1 MGKLDEQNSTMKNL
15 LYVIVILLVSTR
27 ISVAHVG
34 SSGVLMQGQAGPY
47 KVLIDVK
54 PPDVIPGTAKISVFV
69 ETGTPGKILVR
80 PIYFRSGD
88 QGAPSSDEIFSV
100 PNQPGQFQG
109 DVWLMQSGSS
119 SVQIKISGK
128 EGDGEF
134 IVPIVAVSTAQREMP
149 KELGIGLS
157 ILGLLLF
164 LLMVTAIGA
173 SVSDGLLR
181 PGEVLSLKQK
191 RKRWINMGIATLV
204 CALILYGGS
213 SWWNSWAE
221 NYKEFMYKPLRG
233 ISSIR
238 KEDNQRIFELKI
250 DTTDWL
256 ERKRGSL
263 LSTLIPDHGKL
274 MHVFLVRTPNM
285 DAFAH
290 MHPERVDSTTFQSYL
305 PNLPKGKY
313 LVYADIVQYSGFAE
327 TIVDTVDIPEHALNS
342 ADLKRTAEEDTY
354 VVTDPINAPG
364 QIPMDEN
371 VVICGKP
378 GTKTVFK
385 DSSYAIWEGK
395 PNRPLEAG
403 KPYLLNFEVF
413 NPDGTPTF
421 PEPYLGMMGHVAV
434 FRSDGSVYIHL
445 HPTGTFAM
453 AAEQTLKNRL
463 TDTTKLIGR
472 PPAVLFKDSID
483 RYLAKLK
490 AMSTIE
496 REETLMTEMG
506 MYKQDGGSMNGMEHG
521 NRISFPYS
529 FPKKGRYR
537 IFLQVKRNGQVL
549 TGAFDAQV
557 TDSTTL

>member
-1 MGKLDEQNSTMKNL
+1 
-15 LYVIVILLVSTR
+15 
-27 ISVAHVG
+27 
-34 SSGVLMQGQAGPY
+34 
-47 KVLIDVK
+47 
-54 PPDVIPGTAKISVFV
+54 
-69 ETGTPGKILVR
+69 
-80 PIYFRSGD
+80 
-88 QGAPSSDEIFSV
+88 
-100 PNQPGQFQG
+100 
-109 DVWLMQSGSS
+109 
-119 SVQIKISGK
+119 
-128 EGDGEF
+128 
-134 IVPIVAVSTAQREMP
+134 
-149 KELGIGLS
+149 
-157 ILGLLLF
+157 
-164 LLMVTAIGA
+164 
-173 SVSDGLLR
+173 
-181 PGEVLSLKQK
+181 
-191 RKRWINMGIATLV
+191 MGIATAV

-213 SWWNSWAE
+213 SWWNSWAGH
-221 NYKEFMYKPLRG
+221 YKKFMYQPLQATT
-233 ISSIR
+233 SIL
-238 KEDNQRIFELKI
+238 KEGDQSVFKIKI
-250 DTTDWL
+250 DTTGWS
-256 ERKRGSL
+256 ERKRGST

-290 MHPERVDSTTFQSYL
+290 IHPERIDSTTFQSYL

-313 LVYADIVQYSGFAE
+313 LVYADVVQYSGFAE
-327 TIVDTVDIPEHALNS
+327 TIVDTLDIPEPITET
-342 ADLKRTAEEDTY
+342 ADLNKTAEEDTY

-463 TDTTKLIGR
+463 TDTTKLVGR
-472 PPAVLFKDSID
+472 PPAVMFKDSVD
-483 RYLAKLK
+483 RYLAELK

-506 MYKQDGGSMNGMEHG
+506 MYKQDGGSMNGMEHS

-557 TDSTTL
+557 TDSATL

>member
-1 MGKLDEQNSTMKNL
+1 MKKT
-15 LYVIVILLVSTR
+15 LYLTILLLLSFR
-27 ISVAHVG
+27 ITFGHVG

-54 PPDVIPGTAKISVFV
+54 PPDVIPGTAAITVFV
-69 ETGTPGKILVR
+69 ETGTAEKISVR

-88 QGAPSSDEIFSV
+88 RGAPSSDDLAAV
-100 PNQPGQFQG
+100 PDQPGQYRG

-128 EGDGEF
+128 EGNGEF
-134 IVPIVAVSTAQREMP
+134 IVPIVAISTAQREMP
-149 KELGIGLS
+149 KGLGIGLS
-157 ILGLLLF
+157 LLGLLLF
-164 LLMVTAIGA
+164 LLMITAIGA

-181 PGEVLSLKQK
+181 PGEVLSAGQK
-191 RKRWINMGIATLV
+191 RKRWVNMGIATLV
-204 CALILYGGS
+204 CALMLYGGS
-213 SWWNSWAE
+213 SWWHSWSS
-221 NYKEFMYKPLRG
+221 NYKSFMYKPLQG
-233 ISSIR
+233 NSSI
-238 KEDNQRIFELKI
+238 KNEGNERIFTLKI
-250 DTTDWL
+250 DTTGWFV
-256 ERKRGSL
+256 RKRGSL

-274 MHVFLVRTPNM
+274 MHVFLVRTPGM

-290 MHPERVDSTTFQSYL
+290 IHPERTDSTSFQSYL

-327 TIVDTVDIPEHALNS
+327 TMVDTIDIPGAEVNTGQ
-342 ADLKRTAEEDTY
+342 LKMTAEEDTY
-354 VVTDPINAPG
+354 VVTDPIDAPG
-364 QIPMDEN
+364 QIPLDEN

-378 GTKTVFK
+378 GTKSVFK

-395 PNRPLEAG
+395 PNKPLEAG

-421 PEPYLGMMGHVAV
+421 PEPYLGMLGHVAV

-445 HPTGTFAM
+445 HPAGTFAS

-463 TDTTKLIGR
+463 TDTTKLVGR
-472 PPAVLFKDSID
+472 PSPIVFRDSIN
-483 RYLAKLK
+483 RYLARLK
-490 AMSTIE
+490 DMSTIE

-506 MYKQDGGSMNGMEHG
+506 MYKQDGAAMNGMEHG

-557 TDSTTL
+557 TDTTIL

>member
-1 MGKLDEQNSTMKNL
+1 MKKI
-15 LYVIVILLVSTR
+15 LYFIVLILVSIQ
-27 ISVAHVG
+27 ISFAHVG

-54 PPDVIPGTAKISVFV
+54 PPDVIPGTAKITVFV
-69 ETGTPGKILVR
+69 ETGTAEKILVR

-88 QGAPSSDEIFSV
+88 QGAPSADEILSL

-109 DVWLMQSGSS
+109 EVWLMQNGSS
-119 SVQIKISGK
+119 SIQIKISGK
-128 EGDGEF
+128 EGEGEF

-149 KELGIGLS
+149 KGLGIGLS

-164 LLMVTAIGA
+164 LLMITAIGA

-181 PGEVLSLKQK
+181 PGEVLSPQQK
-191 RKRWINMGIATLV
+191 RKRWINMGIATAV

-221 NYKEFMYKPLRG
+221 DYKEFMYKPLQG
-233 ISSIR
+233 SSSIIE
-238 KEDNQRIFELKI
+238 EDNQRIFTLKI
-250 DTTDWL
+250 DTSDWTK
-256 ERKRGSL
+256 RNRGSM

-274 MHVFLVRTPNM
+274 MHAFLIRTPEM

-290 MHPERVDSTTFQSYL
+290 IHPERTDSTTFQAYL

-327 TIVDTVDIPEHALNS
+327 TIVDTVDIPEQAEKTS
-342 ADLKRTAEEDTY
+342 VLKKTAEEDTY

-364 QIPMDEN
+364 QIPMDDN

-395 PNRPLEAG
+395 PNRALEAG

-453 AAEQTLKNRL
+453 AAEQTMKNRL
-463 TDTTKLIGR
+463 TDTTKLVGR
-472 PPAVLFKDSID
+472 PSSVVFKDSID
-483 RYLAKLK
+483 HYLAKLK

-506 MYKQDGGSMNGMEHG
+506 MYKQDGGAMIGMEHG

-557 TDSTTL
+557 TDPTTL

>member
-1 MGKLDEQNSTMKNL
+1 MKKL
-15 LYVIVILLVSTR
+15 LYFFTLILL
-27 ISVAHVG
+27 ISQVAHAHVG

-54 PPDVIPGTAKISVFV
+54 PPDVIPGTAKVTVFM
-69 ETGTPGKILVR
+69 ETGNAKTVRVR

-88 QGAPSSDEIFSV
+88 KGAPTSDELSEV
-100 PNQPGQFQG
+100 AGQPGQFQG
-109 DVWLMQSGSS
+109 DVWLMERGSS
-119 SVQIKISGK
+119 SVQIQINGK
-128 EGDGEF
+128 EGKGEF
-134 IVPIVAVSTAQREMP
+134 IVPIVAVSTAQRAMP
-149 KELGIGLS
+149 KGLGIGLG

-181 PGEVLSLKQK
+181 PGEVLSPRQK
-191 RKRWINMGIATLV
+191 RKRWINMGVATLV

-213 SWWNSWAE
+213 SWWNSWAD
-221 NYKEFMYKPLRG
+221 NYKEFMYNPLRG
-233 ISSIR
+233 TSSIE
-238 KEDNQRIFELKI
+238 KENEQRVFKLKI
-250 DTTDWL
+250 DTTHW
-256 ERKRGSL
+256 EAQKKGSM

-274 MHVFLVRTPNM
+274 MHVFLVRTPGL

-290 MHPERVDSTTFQSYL
+290 IHPERIDSTTFKSYL
-305 PNLPKGKY
+305 PNLPAGKY

-327 TIVDTVDIPEHALNS
+327 TITDTLEIPEQLPTA
-342 ADLKRTAEEDTY
+342 AGLKTTAEEDTY
-354 VVTDPINAPG
+354 VVTDGIYSPG
-364 QIPMDEN
+364 QIPVDAN

-395 PNRPLEAG
+395 PNTPFEAE
-403 KPYLLNFEVF
+403 KPYSLNFEVF

-421 PEPYLGMMGHVAV
+421 PEPYLGMMGHVAIV
-434 FRSDGSVYIHL
+434 RSDGSVYIHL

-453 AAEQTLKNRL
+453 AAEQTLKNRM
-463 TDTTKLIGR
+463 TDTTRIVKR
-472 PPAVLFKDSID
+472 PSSVVFKDSID

-490 AMSTIE
+490 AMSTLE
-496 REETLMTEMG
+496 REELLMTEMG
-506 MYKQDGGSMNGMEHG
+506 MYKQDENNPMGGMEHG

-529 FPKKGRYR
+529 FPKSGRYR
-537 IFLQVKRNGQVL
+537 IFFQVKRNGQVL

-557 TDSTTL
+557 KDTSTL